1 MAGVKMIPCFVLA
14 SVCCFS
20 LLHLGSSR
28 EHGEKHVLLGG
39 DLLLGGLFPLHA
51 AGPNGTCGHMSVPG
65 VQALEAMLFAVD
77 KALEAM
83 LFAVDKV
90 NRESSLLPN
99 ISLGVHVLDTCMDP
113 SRSVQG
119 AMTFVHTAGGT
130 EDAMCADGSVPLRR
144 RHANK
149 RPVCVIG
156 PASRQEALP
165 VVAELLGFFKVPQI
179 SFSAA
184 TSDLV
189 PEFEYLFQSA
199 PSETTQAAILSD
211 IVQTLGWNYVSLVVT
226 DGRYYQQNAQAFQ
239 EEAKK
244 SGRGICIATEL
255 RIPPDADSADIDRVV
270 QQLLR
275 YPRAVGVGV
284 FSTARQASS
293 LLAAAKRLGAAGRF
307 VWLGGETWHSK
318 DVLRSSRGESVI
330 TLAHD
335 HDQDSAML
343 KEFAEYFSKLRP
355 HNNRRNPWFG
365 EYWDHHIQC
374 VSESLSQGGAGDPCA
389 CTGEEDITVFQH
401 EWVRGVLAAV
411 RALAR
416 AAHDMQKTVC
426 PRSGRRPCDMKDT
439 DILAKFISNVTFGVD
454 NRDEVSFDS
463 TRRVPGRYSVFSVH
477 NQDGDARFHTVGQ
490 KVSQTGDA
498 CCWLCVRCAPGEYLK
513 DDVTCEN
520 CPEGQRANQ
529 DLSACEPIN
538 ESEDV
543 DDVDS

>member
-1 MAGVKMIPCFVLA
+1 M
-14 SVCCFS
+14 
-20 LLHLGSSR
+20 
-28 EHGEKHVLLGG
+28 E
-39 DLLLGGLFPLHA
+39 
-51 AGPNGTCGHMSVPG
+51 
-65 VQALEAMLFAVD
+65 
-77 KALEAM
+77 
-83 LFAVDKV
+83 
-90 NRESSLLPN
+90 
-99 ISLGVHVLDTCMDP
+99 P
-113 SRSVQG
+113 SRSVQA

-144 RHANK
+144 RHAHK
-149 RPVCVIG
+149 HPVCVIG

-244 SGRGICIATEL
+244 SGKGICIATEL
-255 RIPPDADSADIDRVV
+255 RIPHDADSADIERVV

-275 YPRAVGVGV
+275 YPRAVGVVV
-284 FSTARQASS
+284 FSTARHASS

-389 CTGEEDITVFQH
+389 CTGEEDITVSQH

-411 RALAR
+411 RAVAR
-416 AAHDMQKTVC
+416 AAHDMQQTVC
-426 PRSGRRPCDMKDT
+426 PRSGRRPCDMKLRQDT

-454 NRDEVSFDS
+454 SRQEVSFDS
-463 TRRVPGRYSVFSVH
+463 TRRVPGRYSVFSIH
-477 NQDGDARFHTVGQ
+477 NRYQDGDARFHSVGQ
-490 KVSQTGDA
+490 WDGFSSHPLSLNPQDIQWPGDAKEKENATSSPVEEEEEEEEEAMLREGGIPRSVCSDPCPAGHRKVSQTRDT

-529 DLSACEPIN
+529 DLSACEPTN

>member
-1 MAGVKMIPCFVLA
+1 MAGVRFSLCLVLVSA
-14 SVCCFS
+14 CCFS
-20 LLHLGSSR
+20 LLGVGSSR

-39 DLLLGGLFPLHA
+39 DLVLGGLFPLHA
-51 AGPNGTCGHMSVPG
+51 AWPNGTCGHVSVPG
-65 VQALEAMLFAVD
+65 IQ
-77 KALEAM
+77 ALEAM

-113 SRSVQG
+113 SRSVQA

-130 EDAMCADGSVPLRR
+130 EDAMCADGSVPLHR
-144 RHANK
+144 RHAHK

-199 PSETTQAAILSD
+199 PSETTQAAILSA

-244 SGRGICIATEL
+244 SGRGICIASQL
-255 RIPPDADSADIDRVV
+255 RIPHDADSADIDRVV

-275 YPRAVGVGV
+275 YPRAVGVVV
-284 FSTARQASS
+284 FTTARQASS

-365 EYWDHHIQC
+365 EYWEHHIQC
-374 VSESLSQGGAGDPCA
+374 VSESLSQGGAGDPCV
-389 CTGEEDITVFQH
+389 CTGEEDVTVSQH

-411 RALAR
+411 RAVAR
-416 AAHDMQKTVC
+416 AAHDMQQAVC
-426 PRSGRRPCDMKDT
+426 PRSGRRPCDVKLRQDT
-439 DILAKFISNVTFGVD
+439 DILTKFIANVTSGEEE
-454 NRDEVSFDS
+454 EVML
-463 TRRVPGRYSVFSVH
+463 REGGIPRSVCSDPCPAGH
-477 NQDGDARFHTVGQ
+477 R

-513 DDVTCEN
+513 DDVTCEH

-529 DLSACEPIN
+529 DLSACEPTN